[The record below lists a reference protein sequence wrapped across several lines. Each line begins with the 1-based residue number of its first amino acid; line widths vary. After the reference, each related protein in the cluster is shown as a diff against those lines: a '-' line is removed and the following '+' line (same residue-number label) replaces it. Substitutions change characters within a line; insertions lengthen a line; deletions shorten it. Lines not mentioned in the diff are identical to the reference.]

1 MAEQALRALE
11 SETLGD
17 RAYRALHE
25 AIVTGELHEGQKVTE
40 RGLAERLSMS
50 PTPVRAAIQ
59 RLEQEGL
66 LRRTG
71 PRTVLVAKIG
81 HTALREIAEVEVAL
95 RGMVARFAAR
105 HATPAQ
111 IDTLEAILDQADDL
125 VVVLRERRRQGRDIT
140 RHVDAL
146 LDLMERFNAAV
157 EDCADNPLLVSLL
170 SRTRV
175 FSRDERRRR
184 VRERIARGSDYGE
197 DRYATH
203 HRLVEALRAGDSELA
218 EAAVIEDVRGGLSA
232 LLAESPPRDHSAS

>member
-11 SETLGD
+11 TETLGD

-25 AIVTGELHEGQKVTE
+25 AVVTGELHEGQKVTE

-81 HTALREIAEVEVAL
+81 DTALREIAEVEVAL
-95 RGMVARFAAR
+95 RGMAARFAAR

-125 VVVLRERRRQGRDIT
+125 LVVLRERRRDMT

-146 LDLMERFNAAV
+146 LDLMEQFNLVV
-157 EDCADNPLLVSLL
+157 EDCADNPLLISIL

-184 VRERIARGSDYGE
+184 VRERITRGSDYGE

-232 LLAESPPRDHSAS
+232 LLAESPPLGQSTP